1 MANSSKS
8 WRDGLFQA
16 QWQCGDIKKNSLSMD
31 NDMATGG
38 SNLPV
43 NGPGGRQQTVQNQSI
58 PSTQPSKAK
67 MGPRDVSVDE
77 TTGSLLQGEAGLH
90 PQYVPI
96 HKRDVVIEKVEG
108 GFWATLLTG
117 FSKLAMRFIRAGIGK
132 TGNKADD
139 KLKSNE
145 QFANENKKKLEGL
158 QHEMKSIQTEL
169 KGLRKKLPRLE
180 TKKQDQF
187 SKLQKRLFEL
197 RAQLSRLERN
207 FHGIKETK
215 PLLKVWDQKIR
226 KETQDFLK
234 LIEKQMGPGLKLIH
248 GLQQVFGKSKKG
260 LPAGKVYHLNLGNL
274 STTLSSGAELK
285 VQNIGVFIEQC
296 YMSPTKELILDIAD
310 IRADLSSMGASGEV
324 EPMTLSG
331 GISIKLKP
339 PTSEYLYKVL
349 TENILK
355 APIYINAMSK
365 QLKPADVAEVSI
377 KSLQLEKKDGQTLA
391 LQDAPFAHSL
401 LDLMIPFMSGSPEL
415 PLVALDLEKQWKHK
429 GLEVVCESLDKEE
442 KDRKDDLY
450 QLLEDIKSLPEG
462 EAKDRCQQLSLQ
474 ATKDLKAIAELRE
487 AKIRE
492 LTHSKQL
499 RSVQQQRSK
508 NIDSSFDMNRG
519 MIDLVYGLAAVANGS
534 PTGIQKHIA
543 ISGMNIPV
551 SGTSSVELSQLKVN
565 VSDFSFSPSGV
576 VELTIPEMA
585 SHITLQNEVTGE
597 KKSVPV
603 IVRGAAIKIRPPFGL
618 LVKELLQLKFPVDS
632 KMLDKMVTPIYN
644 ETTKKKH
651 SGGTKISDYLE
662 IDLGAVSCLT
672 REGEVAFSGE
682 EASPYEQH
690 RQAFVEK
697 TGDLLSANVDA
708 KAMESALAS
717 AGLTKES
724 QQKVWKLCEEGVF
737 ADSAVFAPEKLE
749 HLVLPFSG
757 QEPPIPQTSPLPE
770 QEVTHSSEVM
780 TPVPETEPPEN
791 TTPNAEISKP
801 EPVLTTSIGTAAEN
815 PESPRKVTVDASVA
829 EPERLE
835 SILVNPRK
843 NRAVTPSSSSLPEE
857 VKPSEVANAATT
869 RPLSRASVKPATE
882 KSPEGLKFKDL
893 HECIGVINPRFRTEK
908 GKRVADFEMRIAP
921 RGLMKKLSWW
931 MGFFLG
937 KKEVAVEVTLPI
949 DRKSSELQ
957 LQSPFVQLKKR
968 TSLNPVVWLATF
980 LVNRRLRQQQ
990 YQLELDHVEQQKR
1003 LNLAQKSRVRTV

>member
-1 MANSSKS
+1 MSVSSS
-8 WRDGLFQA
+8 VAMWRY
-16 QWQCGDIKKNSLSMD
+16 KKNSLIMD
-31 NDMATGG
+31 DDMTTGG

-43 NGPGGRQQTVQNQSI
+43 NGPGGRQQTVQNQSL
-58 PSTQPSKAK
+58 PSTQPTKAK

-77 TTGSLLQGEAGLH
+77 TTDSLLQGEAGLH
-90 PQYVPI
+90 LQYVPI
-96 HKRDVVIEKVEG
+96 HKRDVVIENVEG

-117 FSKLAMRFIRAGIGK
+117 FSKLAMKFIRAGVGK
-132 TGNKADD
+132 TGNRADD
-139 KLKSNE
+139 NLKRNE
-145 QFANENKKKLEGL
+145 QFANENKKNLKKL
-158 QHEMKSIQTEL
+158 QYEMKSIQTEL

-180 TKKQDQF
+180 TKKQDKF
-187 SKLQKRLFEL
+187 SKLQERLFEL

-207 FHGIKETK
+207 LNEIEETK
-215 PLLKVWDQKIR
+215 PLLKVWGTAIR

-248 GLQQVFGKSKKG
+248 GLQEVFGKSKKG

-296 YMSPTKELILDIAD
+296 YMSPTQELILDIAD

-331 GISIKLKP
+331 GISLKLKP
-339 PTSEYLYKVL
+339 PISEHLRKVL
-349 TENILK
+349 TENIAK

-365 QLKPADVAEVSI
+365 ELKPANVADMAEVSI

-391 LQDAPFAHSL
+391 LQDASFAHSL
-401 LDLMIPFMSGSPEL
+401 LDLMIPFMSGSSEL

-442 KDRKDDLY
+442 KERKDDLH
-450 QLLEDIKSLPEG
+450 QLLEDIESLPGG
-462 EAKDRCQQLSLQ
+462 EAKDQCQQLSLQ
-474 ATKDLKAIAELRE
+474 ATKALKAVEELRE
-487 AKIRE
+487 VKIRE

-534 PTGIQKHIA
+534 PTGRQKHIA
-543 ISGMNIPV
+543 IPGMKIPV
-551 SGTSSVELSQLKVN
+551 SDTSSVELSQLKVN

-576 VELTIPEMA
+576 AELTIPEMA

-603 IVRGAAIKIRPPFGL
+603 IVRGASIKIQPPFGP

-632 KMLDKMVTPIYN
+632 KTLKKVVLPIYR
-644 ETTKKKH
+644 EAEKKKR
-651 SGGTKISDYLE
+651 SGGTKTSDYLE
-662 IDLGAVSCLT
+662 IDLGKVACLT

-682 EASPYEQH
+682 EASPYQQH
-690 RQAFVEK
+690 RQTFVEK
-697 TGDLLSANVDA
+697 TGELLSANVDA
-708 KAMESALAS
+708 EAMASALAS

-757 QEPPIPQTSPLPE
+757 QEPPIPRTSPLPE
-770 QEVTHSSEVM
+770 QEVTQSSEVT

-791 TTPNAEISKP
+791 TTPNAEIS
-801 EPVLTTSIGTAAEN
+801 ESESVLTTPSGTAAVN
-815 PESPRKVTVDASVA
+815 PESPWKVTVDASVA
-829 EPERLE
+829 EPERLQ
-835 SILVNPRK
+835 SILVNARK

-857 VKPSEVANAATT
+857 VKPSEVANAATN
-869 RPLSRASVKPATE
+869 RHLSRASVKPATE
-882 KSPEGLKFKDL
+882 KPPEGLKFKDL
-893 HECIGVINPRFRTEK
+893 DECIGVINPRFRTEK

-921 RGLMKKLSWW
+921 WSLMKKLSWW

-968 TSLNPVVWLATF
+968 TSLNPAVWLATF
-980 LVNRRLRQQQ
+980 LVNRRLRKQH
-990 YQLELDHVEQQKR
+990 YQLELDHVERQKR
-1003 LNLAQKSRVRTV
+1003 LNLVQKSRVRPG